1 MYVSYLLEKDNAMY
15 SSPVRHPGLSH
26 QNFVQSQGSPVQY
39 ADYGGYHHP
48 AVHPD
53 SGLLHGGHGQSHW
66 TVAQSAYGGTSREDT
81 WISYPPGS
89 LHAPQSAAALG
100 APSPVE
106 HIAYSPPLQTDYN
119 PHPGGHTAHAPAP
132 GGYLSPLNGLSNGA
146 AQASPDNGRRSPFDW
161 MRRNPTPIQSN
172 NTVGKTRTKEKYRVV
187 YTDHQR
193 LELEKE
199 FHYSRYITI
208 RRKAELA
215 ALLGLSERQIKI
227 WFQNRRA
234 KERKLTKKKLQ
245 QQQQQVTGDVQAP
258 AIQSGGPSGPT
269 GPVPLHS
276 GNLGTVHS
284 VSNGNVI

>member
-39 ADYGGYHHP
+39 ADY
-48 AVHPD
+48 
-53 SGLLHGGHGQSHW
+53 
-66 TVAQSAYGGTSREDT
+66 
-81 WISYPPGS
+81 
-89 LHAPQSAAALG
+89 
-100 APSPVE
+100 
-106 HIAYSPPLQTDYN
+106 
-119 PHPGGHTAHAPAP
+119 
-132 GGYLSPLNGLSNGA
+132 
-146 AQASPDNGRRSPFDW
+146 
-161 MRRNPTPIQSN
+161 
-172 NTVGKTRTKEKYRVV
+172 VGKTRTKEKYRVV